1 MWETVGGRKEVVKGH
16 FMERERRERNVILP
30 SALRW
35 ALQMI
40 RARGLGIWGYP
51 CAFLPRTQGH
61 ICSFSPGPV
70 HRS

>member
-40 RARGLGIWGYP
+40 RARGLGI
-51 CAFLPRTQGH
+51 
-61 ICSFSPGPV
+61 
-70 HRS
+70 